1 MDKIDGFDQV
11 IRLFKQEEILYVIKP
26 ERIYFAQKGDMI
38 QARSDHAQYLLTW
51 ATFSELFK
59 SSEFYLYEKKEEV
72 LVDKAKD
79 DEYYQ
84 WKHK

>member
-1 MDKIDGFDQV
+1 MDKIEHFDQV
-11 IRLFKQEEILYVIKP
+11 INVLKHTEILFIMKP
-26 ERIYFAQKGDMI
+26 ERIYFALKGDMI
-38 QARSDHAQYLLTW
+38 QAKGEQAQYLLSW
-51 ATFSELFK
+51 ENFIELFQ
-59 SSEFYLYEKKEEV
+59 SSDFYFYESKEEV